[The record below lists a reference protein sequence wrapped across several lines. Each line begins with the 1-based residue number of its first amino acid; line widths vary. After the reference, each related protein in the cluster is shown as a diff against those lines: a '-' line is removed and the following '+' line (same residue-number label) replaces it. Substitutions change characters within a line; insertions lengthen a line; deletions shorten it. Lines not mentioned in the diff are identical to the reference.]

1 MTGTVYQKWR
11 RFARNGGVLG
21 AGLRLSRSACI
32 LGARPARRG
41 GLLRFAARAYFA
53 RFVLHAPPALLFVF
67 SDIYGLRRAAAVGRR
82 ALCFS
87 CGFGPAF
94 EGAAVYAEPSGG
106 SAR

>member
-11 RFARNGGVLG
+11 RFARNSGVLG
-21 AGLRLSRSACI
+21 VGLRLRLGACI
-32 LGARPARRG
+32 FGVRPTRRG
-41 GLLRFAARAYFA
+41 GLRRFAALAFFA
-53 RFVLHAPPALLFVF
+53 RFVLRAPPALLFGF

-82 ALCFS
+82 VLCFS

-94 EGAAVYAEPSGG
+94 EGAAVYVKPAGG